1 MVRLAVTAEPRV
13 HLDDGKWGRCGVA
26 LSKPH
31 IRITRKLGEVTC
43 RSCRRRGEEDYASRR
58 DGIDYRRQRFE
69 ERRELAADRAA
80 AARIVIQRHR
90 EEYEMEL
97 ALLRL
102 AR

>member
-1 MVRLAVTAEPRV
+1 MAVTAESRV
-13 HLDDGKWGRCGVA
+13 HLHDGKWGRCGVA

-31 IRITRKLGEVTC
+31 IRITRELSEVTC
-43 RSCRRRGEEDYASRR
+43 RSCRRRGEEDYASQR
-58 DGIDYRRQRFE
+58 DGIDYRRLRYE

-80 AARIVIQRHR
+80 AARIVVRRHQ

-102 AR
+102 ARRS

>member
-1 MVRLAVTAEPRV
+1 MAVTDQQRV
-13 HLDDGKWGRCGVA
+13 HLHADGKWTRCGRHLSQRSLR
-26 LSKPH
+26 LSKE
-31 IRITRKLGEVTC
+31 LGEVTC
-43 RSCRRRGEEDYASRR
+43 RACRRRGEEDYASRR

-80 AARIVIQRHR
+80 AARTVVQRHR

-102 AR
+102 ARR